1 MLASKGLPTLREAE
15 KSDDGDGQQDQ
26 TAPERETKDDPGKAQ
41 EPEPGVSVQEAA
53 RLREDGGVRCSTC
66 ATRRSGTRDNIRDAL
81 WIPVDE
87 VDARGGELP
96 AASRIVTVCRSGK
109 RSGKVAAQ
117 LHEKVYEAD
126 NIEGGMEAWHEA
138 GLPMEPVDGCVA

>member
-1 MLASKGLPTLREAE
+1 MEVGEHRTAGHHELGAKVI
-15 KSDDGDGQQDQ
+15 DQ
-26 TAPERETKDDPGKAQ
+26 PQKDDPGKAQ

-53 RLREDGGVRCSTC
+53 RLREDGEGAVLDVRDQEEWD
-66 ATRRSGTRDNIRDAL
+66 AGRIPDAL
-81 WIPVDE
+81 WLPVDE

-96 AASRIVTVCRSGK
+96 AASPIVTACRSGK

-117 LHEKVYEAD
+117 LHEKGYEAD

-138 GLPMEPVDGCVA
+138 GLPMEPVDGRVA

>member
-53 RLREDGGVRCSTC
+53 RLREDGEGAVLDVRDQEEWD
-66 ATRRSGTRDNIRDAL
+66 AGHIPDAL
-81 WIPVDE
+81 WI
-87 VDARGGELP
+87 
-96 AASRIVTVCRSGK
+96 
-109 RSGKVAAQ
+109 
-117 LHEKVYEAD
+117 YEAN
-126 NIEGGMEAWHEA
+126 NIEGGMEAWHDP
-138 GLPMEPVDGCVA
+138 GLPMEPVHGRVV